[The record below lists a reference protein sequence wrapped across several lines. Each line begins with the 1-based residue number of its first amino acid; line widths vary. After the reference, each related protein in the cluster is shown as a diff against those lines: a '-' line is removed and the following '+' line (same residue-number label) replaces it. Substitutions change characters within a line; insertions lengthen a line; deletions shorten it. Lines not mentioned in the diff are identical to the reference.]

1 MAIPALQGWHPGEV
15 AIQRQLGYA
24 TAVSSHWTAVE
35 NQLREQHQLFHTSKL
50 PFIPLTT
57 TDADGRPWAG
67 IVAGSTGT
75 VGFVESP
82 SLKSLVFR
90 ARLWDGDPMLETLRE
105 WKALEDDQIK
115 GPILQERLLTAG
127 LGIEF
132 STRRRNKFAGKI
144 DMVKARSDQD
154 YDFGVD
160 ITEALGTERDH
171 SNCPKYINVRQ
182 LDPYPWAKPHIA
194 YQSLHMAPTEGLPDE
209 VIDMIKSAD
218 TVFVATIHRTD
229 PASAATFPSHAGMN
243 SRGGF
248 PGFLRVRPSDRRSIV
263 LPDYSGN
270 RFMSSLGNIE
280 SSGLAGFTII
290 SFTTGDILYLTGT
303 ARNLVGLAALE
314 MMFRH
319 ATVTVLETTGFTLV
333 RNALP
338 LRQRNGSEVGRSPY
352 TPKVKYLV
360 EEGETYAGG
369 MQRHKA
375 VLETGMQLSNDLA
388 VFRFKVVSKSGV
400 QPLRLRPGQAIVLD
414 FMDWI
419 GPPQYQHM
427 ADSAPGSIND
437 DRVRTWTVSS
447 AHEGIDVTWFE
458 LTMREMKGGIVT
470 TALFNLLR
478 MSPPNRRDYPVSLKG
493 NVVSDIIGVT
503 GDFALNKEEV
513 NLLLIAGGIGVT
525 PFLAMLNALSKC
537 EKAARGEIV
546 LVLSTREPDAMLTLI
561 RRAMGKVPPT
571 VTVKIDLFTSRPLDL
586 DTRTLKHENTSLSV
600 FEGRV
605 GPEYWKPSAREK
617 EVFICG
623 PKAFA
628 DAAVEGLRAIGV
640 PSEKIQREGF
650 Y

>member
-15 AIQRQLGYA
+15 AIQCQLGYA

-35 NQLREQHQLFHTSKL
+35 NQLREQHQLFHTSRL

-75 VGFVESP
+75 VGFVDSS

-105 WKALEDDQIK
+105 WTPLEDDQTK

-144 DMVKARSDQD
+144 DMVKARSDLD
-154 YDFGVD
+154 YDFRVD
-160 ITEALGTERDH
+160 ITEALG
-171 SNCPKYINVRQ
+171 NCPKYINVRQ
-182 LDPYPWAKPHIA
+182 LGPYPRAKPHIV
-194 YQSLHMAPTEGLPDE
+194 YQSLHMAPTEDLPDE

-229 PASAATFPSHAGMN
+229 PASAAMFPSHAGMN

-303 ARNLVGLAALE
+303 ARNLVGLSALE

-319 ATVTVLETTGFTLV
+319 AAVTVLETTGFTLV

-360 EEGETYAGG
+360 EEGGTYGGG
-369 MQRHKA
+369 MQGHKA

-388 VFRFKVVSKSGV
+388 VFRFKVVSESGV

-458 LTMREMKGGIVT
+458 LTMREMKGGVVT

-478 MSPPNRRDYPVSLKG
+478 MSPPNRQDYPVSLKG
-493 NVVSDIIGVT
+493 NVVSDIVGVT

-513 NLLLIAGGIGVT
+513 NLLLVAGGIGVT
-525 PFLAMLNALSKC
+525 PFLAMLNALSKR
-537 EKAARGEIV
+537 EKAARGDIV
-546 LVLSTREPDAMLTLI
+546 LVLSTREPDTMLTLI
-561 RRAMGKVPPT
+561 RRAIGKVPPT

-586 DTRTLKHENTSLSV
+586 DTRTLEHENTSLSV

-605 GPEYWKPSAREK
+605 GPEYWKTSAREK

-628 DAAVEGLRAIGV
+628 DAAEEGLRAIGV

>member
-35 NQLREQHQLFHTSKL
+35 NQLREQHQLFHTSNL

-75 VGFVESP
+75 IGFVESP

-90 ARLWDGDPMLETLRE
+90 AKLWDGDPMLETLRE
-105 WKALEDDQIK
+105 WKLLEDDQIK

-154 YDFGVD
+154 YDFGVE
-160 ITEALGTERDH
+160 ITEALG
-171 SNCPKYINVRQ
+171 NCPKYINVRQ

-229 PASAATFPSHAGMN
+229 PASAAMFPSHAGMN

-303 ARNLVGLAALE
+303 ARNLVGLSALE

-360 EEGETYAGG
+360 EEGE
-369 MQRHKA
+369 
-375 VLETGMQLSNDLA
+375 
-388 VFRFKVVSKSGV
+388 RFKVMSESGV

-447 AHEGIDVTWFE
+447 AHEGIDVAWFE
-458 LTMREMKGGIVT
+458 LTMREMKGGVVT

-525 PFLAMLNALSKC
+525 PFLAMLNALSKR
-537 EKAARGEIV
+537 EKAARGDIV

-586 DTRTLKHENTSLSV
+586 DTRAFKHENTSLSV

-605 GPEYWKPSAREK
+605 WPEYWKPSAREK